1 MLVPFARPS
10 LPLEVGRGA
19 VPLRTR
25 SNTGSFHGCSSHR
38 EPNPGASGRAALRC
52 GEGRDSARGLPA
64 SRRAPAA
71 GRRGAVVF
79 PRLRRFAFSFSGVGR
94 ARGGGAAQGR
104 GGSGATAMATGQAAK
119 SARTVV
125 ITGVPDGLLHND
137 VMTDILIIHFQ
148 MSKNNGGDV
157 EEVMYPTKK
166 KGVAYVTFEDQ
177 EVVESVLKK
186 DEHRLEDKRLSRYYP
201 LKVTRYCENVFSSV
215 TSVLNMSVFKD
226 QFVLEDLIQEI
237 KKKSTALHF
246 GPLQSN
252 GHISVQGS
260 FPAIK
265 LLRDFLLLKAKS
277 LSEKNKREESQS
289 CQRRGRRLQQHR
301 LTMEMSNFVRDAE
314 GEKQMV
320 VLDTDI
326 FHYMKYCF
334 PRTFLV
340 NDDVVISD
348 ITDGDIT
355 TVYIENAG
363 SRSDVRQVLKVKE
376 KIENK
381 FIKLHNFLRKERIYF
396 EEHTRNEKQRCKWA
410 CESLK
415 PHYPYVLVIPYDTH
429 IDVIGNAAEIFAFT
443 KEVSKKIQSLFQTR

>member
-1 MLVPFARPS
+1 MLSVQKEGES
-10 LPLEVGRGA
+10 LQR
-19 VPLRTR
+19 
-25 SNTGSFHGCSSHR
+25 
-38 EPNPGASGRAALRC
+38 
-52 GEGRDSARGLPA
+52 
-64 SRRAPAA
+64 
-71 GRRGAVVF
+71 
-79 PRLRRFAFSFSGVGR
+79 SGVPCLC
-94 ARGGGAAQGR
+94 AQ
-104 GGSGATAMATGQAAK
+104 ATGQAAK

-125 ITGVPDGLLHND
+125 IAGVPDGLLHND
-137 VMTDILIIHFQ
+137 VMTDILMIHFQ

-157 EEVMYPTKK
+157 EEVMYPTRK

-237 KKKSTALHF
+237 KKKSTALSF

-277 LSEKNKREESQS
+277 LSEKDKREESKS
-289 CQRRGRRLQQHR
+289 HQRPRRRLQQHR
-301 LTMEMSNFVRDAE
+301 LTTETSNFVRDAD
-314 GEKQMV
+314 GEKHVV

-326 FHYMKYCF
+326 YHYMKCFF

-348 ITDGDIT
+348 VTDGDIT
-355 TVYIENAG
+355 TVYIKNAG
-363 SRSDVRQVLKVKE
+363 SRSDAGQVLRVKE
-376 KIENK
+376 KIENQS
-381 FIKLHNFLRKERIYF
+381 IKLHNALRKERIYF
-396 EEHTRNEKQRCKWA
+396 EEHTGDEKQRYKWA

-415 PHYPYVLVIPYDTH
+415 PHYPYVLIIPYDTH
-429 IDVIGNAAEIFAFT
+429 IDVIGDSSEVFEFT
-443 KEVSKKIQSLFQTR
+443 KVVSNEIQSLSQTR